1 MIYLIFKRKIF
12 QIRLRFPLFNTTLLH
27 DEKYVNQIKN
37 IISDAE
43 IDYQNLKDKGLTW
56 EITKMK
62 IRSYS
67 IPNELKRKEI
77 KDIY

>member
-1 MIYLIFKRKIF
+1 MLK
-12 QIRLRFPLFNTTLLH
+12 LTT
-27 DEKYVNQIKN
+27 K
-37 IISDAE
+37 
-43 IDYQNLKDKGLTW
+43 NLKDKGLTW